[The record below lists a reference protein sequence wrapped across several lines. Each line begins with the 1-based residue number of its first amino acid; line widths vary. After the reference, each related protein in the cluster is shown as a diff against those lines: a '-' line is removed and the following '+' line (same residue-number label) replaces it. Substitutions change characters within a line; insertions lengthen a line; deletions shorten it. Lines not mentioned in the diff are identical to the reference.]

1 MLFAVKREVK
11 SHLLHFDKRSVSC
24 KLLFLGTIMR

>member
-11 SHLLHFDKRSVSC
+11 SHLLHFAKRSFSC
-24 KLLFLGTIMR
+24 KLLFLGKIMR